1 MEKFIALKQA
11 EDLEH
16 NLKQIIRATRGE
28 SGLRQFMALRQ
39 EEKKVVEREAY
50 EIRKRKAFIREC
62 LTIGV
67 GVIVFVV
74 GMGGLVYVAW
84 LFSEGKL

>member
-62 LTIGV
+62 ITVFIGA
-67 GVIVFVV
+67 IVFCLGLG
-74 GMGGLVYVAW
+74 GMLYVAW